1 MFNDYKNCLFKNEI
15 ILESQKR
22 FRSEAHCVYSIK
34 YKVCENEMLS
44 KYK

>member
-1 MFNDYKNCLFKNEI
+1 MFNDYKNCLFKNKI

-34 YKVCENEMLS
+34 YKVCENKMLS